1 MSSAINR
8 TTSDNEESGG
18 GSVITG
24 SKARSHLKLAW
35 PASREVSGQVQLNVT
50 ETTNLESVSMLSE
63 FSAYI
68 SHEVNQPLTGIAL
81 YGGTILRWLAQPA
94 PDLVEIERVVRRM
107 IADAQRASE
116 IVSRVGAAATKNLPE
131 PTRLSFDDGVVR
143 EALLAVGDQ
152 LKSHGVTVR
161 HFTSLGGGRE
171 VLGDRVQLQQV
182 VINLVMNAV
191 QAMAQTPGG
200 KRSVTIRTF
209 ESDPANLC
217 CSVEDSG
224 PGIDPQQ
231 LAGLFERSFST
242 KARGMG
248 MGLRI
253 CRTVIEGHHG
263 KIGADNKSLHGGA
276 RFFFFLPIAGEAV

>member
-1 MSSAINR
+1 MSSAVNQTR
-8 TTSDNEESGG
+8 KSGDV
-18 GSVITG
+18 SVITT
-24 SKARSHLKLAW
+24 SKARSTLKLAW
-35 PASREVSGQVQLNVT
+35 PAPREVRGEAHLDVAEIAS
-50 ETTNLESVSMLSE
+50 LESVSMLTE

-68 SHEVNQPLTGIAL
+68 SHEVNQPLAAIAL
-81 YGGTILRWLAQPA
+81 YGATILRWLAQPA
-94 PDLVEIERVVRRM
+94 PDLAEVERVVRRM
-107 IADAQRASE
+107 TADAKRASE

-143 EALLAVGDQ
+143 EALLSVGDE
-152 LKSHGVTVR
+152 LKSRGVTVR

-191 QAMAQTPGG
+191 QAMAQSPEG

-209 ESDPANLC
+209 ASDPANLC

-231 LAGLFERSFST
+231 LALLFERSFTT
-242 KARGMG
+242 KAGGMG

-253 CRTVIEGHHG
+253 CRTVIDGHNG
-263 KIGADNKSLHGGA
+263 KLGADNRSLHGGA
-276 RFFFFLPIAGEAV
+276 RFFFFLPIADEAP